1 MMRHVHFKKCPPED
15 TTLRSNAF
23 VREVNMLPEKNRD
36 PESIRFIHETISTT
50 LSKPKP
56 GENKT
61 PTLEALAND
70 VKTGKQSMLAFPPIN
85 IFSIRD
91 PQTQEKHYYSLNNRK
106 LFIAKKSRSP
116 EIRTVRADWTE
127 VMESTWKMTST
138 SDGLRFPNP
147 TRNGNKEAQPTGLLA
162 QFRLFLEKNQ
172 RENTPSETIRQQA
185 EAQFALKCRP

>member
-1 MMRHVHFKKCPPED
+1 MIAGPNE
-15 TTLRSNAF
+15 TQ
-23 VREVNMLPEKNRD
+23 RD
-36 PESIRFIHETISTT
+36 PQEIRFIHETISTT

-56 GENKT
+56 GEKIT
-61 PTLEALAND
+61 PTLESLAND
-70 VKTGKQSMLAFPPIN
+70 VKTGRQSMLDFPPIQ

-116 EIRTVRADWTE
+116 ELRTVKATWDDIL
-127 VMESTWKMTST
+127 ESTWKMTST

-162 QFRLFLEKNQ
+162 QFRTFLEQKKRDNVDPQ
-172 RENTPSETIRQQA
+172 ATFQQA
-185 EAQFALKCRP
+185 QAEFALKCR